1 MCGRSTTHAPA
12 SPLFKD
18 LGKQTLHALRL
29 HPTTVSGDSFL
40 QTLPEFVS
48 QAIFVRYN
56 NGTRTCLYFTFCKS
70 SLPAGRCLTFFS
82 LISEILIT
90 LLGRNNRL
98 QQLFGPWL
106 LSTAYQHPLV
116 PLINIGA
123 AFLPLLLSIRCCVF
137 LAPR

>member
-70 SLPAGRCLTFFS
+70 STHLRF
-82 LISEILIT
+82 ID
-90 LLGRNNRL
+90 
-98 QQLFGPWL
+98 
-106 LSTAYQHPLV
+106 
-116 PLINIGA
+116 
-123 AFLPLLLSIRCCVF
+123 LLLFKFQLNVF
-137 LAPR
+137 VNICRKMLLCNLVFSF